1 MAAQKRWKSKRGPL
15 PLPYVFLITLVLFTF
30 STSASLWVINKN
42 VKPTLLGYA
51 HAETK
56 KIATMVINKAI
67 NKKVASVMDINDII
81 ETDPASPSTTKLNT
95 KIINRVMAE
104 TTNLVQLN
112 LKEAERGNL
121 QALELLSDVE
131 IEAEETENAEGIVY
145 SVPLGQVTNNALL
158 GNLGPKIPIRFHAI
172 GDVITNVKS
181 NVKPYGI
188 NNAYVEVFIEVE
200 VNVQII
206 VPFATEMATVKQDIP
221 VAMGMIRGEVPNFYN
236 NGGDMS
242 PAIELP
248 TNK

>member
-15 PLPYVFLITLVLFTF
+15 PLRYVLLITLVLFTF
-30 STSASLWVINKN
+30 STAASLWVINKN
-42 VKPTLLGYA
+42 VKPTLIGYA
-51 HAETK
+51 RAETK
-56 KIATMVINKAI
+56 KIAALVINKAI

-81 ETDPASPSTTKLNT
+81 ESDPNNPSTTKLNA

-131 IEAEETENAEGIVY
+131 VETDKEDKTEGIVY
-145 SVPLGQVTNNALL
+145 YVPLGQVTNNVLL
-158 GNLGPKIPIRFHAI
+158 GNLGPKIPVRFHAI
-172 GDVITNVKS
+172 GQVTSNVKS
-181 NVKPYGI
+181 NVKSYGI

-206 VPFATEMATVKQDIP
+206 VPFATEMTTVIQDVP
-221 VAMGMIRGEVPNFYN
+221 VAMGMIRGEVPDFYN
-236 NGGDMS
+236 SGKDMS

-248 TNK
+248 SKK

>member
-1 MAAQKRWKSKRGPL
+1 MAAQKRWRSKRGPL
-15 PLPYVFLITLVLFTF
+15 PLRYVLLITLVLFTF
-30 STSASLWVINKN
+30 STAASLWIINKN
-42 VKPTLLGYA
+42 VKPTLMGYA

-56 KIATMVINKAI
+56 KIAAMVINKAI

-81 ETDPASPSTTKLNT
+81 ESDPKNPSTTRLNA

-112 LKEAERGNL
+112 LKEAEQGNL

-131 IEAEETENAEGIVY
+131 IEKDPEERTEGIVY
-145 SVPLGQVTNNALL
+145 YVPLGQVTNNILL

-172 GDVITNVKS
+172 GEVTSNVKS

-206 VPFATEMATVKQDIP
+206 VPFATEMTTVVQDIP
-221 VAMGMIRGEVPNFYN
+221 VAMGMVHGDVPDFYN
-236 NGGDMS
+236 GGGGMS
-242 PAIELP
+242 PSIELP
-248 TNK
+248 KKK